1 MSKIISNESYAAM
14 YGPTTG
20 DRVRLA
26 DTDIIIEV
34 EKDFC
39 VYGEEVKFSN
49 SCGLIFQKEAVGLVE
64 AIGPQVQVTSGDVSV
79 IYQGDVILGR
89 LAMGVAPLNP
99 AAAVE
104 LVAGAAVNSGNTA
117 AF

>member
-1 MSKIISNESYAAM
+1 MGDQQEIAVPTANASANE
-14 YGPTTG
+14 GQRTVN
-20 DRVRLA
+20 D
-26 DTDIIIEV
+26 
-34 EKDFC
+34 
-39 VYGEEVKFSN
+39 YGEASKFAN

-104 LVAGAAVNSGNTA
+104 LVAGTGTLSGATA